1 MTPKDGFF
9 HEVYSV
15 DQANNA
21 YMVEVALDQ
30 YTDIFSEWDPAPF
43 KRRELDPDLQ
53 LYLESSADEIPAKY
67 SIEVCFSLPYGTRD
81 AAMEEDVR
89 AGLRNSFDFKI
100 YLLKQEIKL
109 INTRTLRYV
118 LAGLG
123 TLLVAT
129 LVAKPA
135 EVNVLTSVLTEG
147 LFIGGWVFLWE
158 AVSLFFFS
166 NRDLY
171 YRYRTFRRLRRAEII
186 FSEAA
191 QQERKR
197 GTDLEVV

>member
-1 MTPKDGFF
+1 MALKTELF
-9 HEVYSV
+9 
-15 DQANNA
+15 DQIYAIDTVNNA
-21 YMVEVALDQ
+21 YMIEVALDH

-67 SIEVCFSLPYGTRD
+67 TIEVCFTLPPGTRNE
-81 AAMEEDVR
+81 ALEADVR
-89 AGLRNSFDFKI
+89 AGLKNSVDFKL
-100 YLLKQEIKL
+100 YLFKKEIRL
-109 INTRTLRYV
+109 INTRTARYV
-118 LAGLG
+118 IAGLG
-123 TLLVAT
+123 TLLVAR
-129 LVAKPA
+129 LA
-135 EVNVLTSVLTEG
+135 EPLDINIFTSVLTEG

-171 YRYRTFRRLRRAEII
+171 NRYRTYKRLRGSEVI

-191 QQERKR
+191 
-197 GTDLEVV
+197 